1 MAAEV
6 EFLFFTACGKHSR
19 VMTQDN
25 APANQS
31 PKLRRIGVIGDI
43 HCEDRRLE
51 AALQFFQTEPLD
63 LVCAVGDIVDGPGDP
78 NRTVALLDQYRVVA
92 VRGNHER
99 WLMKNEMR
107 GLPDAQ
113 TRFDFD
119 ALAWVYLNRLPFSL
133 KFETVA
139 GRLLL
144 CHGLGEDDMG
154 GVWPFDDL
162 FTLHSNYP
170 LWKMVATREFA
181 FVVNGHTHQRL
192 VRTFG
197 EMTIINAGT
206 LYRKHHPCFCIAD
219 FENSSVQY
227 FNVDGEGRIEVAEQF
242 PIPPKT
248 IIE

>member
-1 MAAEV
+1 MAPGSV
-6 EFLFFTACGKHSR
+6 PNPPPH
-19 VMTQDN
+19 
-25 APANQS
+25 
-31 PKLRRIGVIGDI
+31 KLRRIGVIGDI

-51 AALQFFQTEPLD
+51 AALQFFQTAPLGPLN
-63 LVCAVGDIVDGPGDP
+63 LVCAVGDVVDGPGDP
-78 NRTVALLDQYRVVA
+78 NRTIELLEQYRVVT

-119 ALAWVYLNRLPFSL
+119 ALAWVFLNRLPLSL
-133 KFETVA
+133 TFETVA
-139 GRLLL
+139 GRMLL
-144 CHGLGEDDMG
+144 CHGLAEDDMG

-162 FTLHSNYP
+162 MTLHANYP
-170 LWKMVATREFA
+170 LWRLAATREFA
-181 FVVNGHTHQRL
+181 FVVNGHTHHRL

-206 LYRKHHPCFCIAD
+206 LYRKHKPCFCIAD
-219 FENSSVQY
+219 FENSFVQY
-227 FNVDGEGRIEVAEQF
+227 FDVDGEGRIETAERF

-248 IIE
+248 IITAAQ